1 MENKIDGKK
10 FGFKKPD
17 KDAISKAETQEEML
31 KSVQDAHD
39 KALEDARKLLG
50 DPKFK
55 KVLKDYQVLEQ
66 RTIDMLINYSN
77 MEVDPLK
84 FAFGAKDLLGKIE
97 SIRALTVS
105 IKTKAGK

>member
-1 MENKIDGKK
+1 MQEKINVEK
-10 FGFKKPD
+10 FGFGKVDKNAMDRQERAAEQLKK
-17 KDAISKAETQEEML
+17 
-31 KSVQDAHD
+31 VQDAHE
-39 KALEDARKLLG
+39 KALEDARLLLN